1 MQFQC
6 LKLERESVSMLNE
19 GGGEIVVGVSCGRER
34 MKLPKQLGE
43 TELAGERFPMPPK
56 VLFKA

>member
-1 MQFQC
+1 
-6 LKLERESVSMLNE
+6 MLNE